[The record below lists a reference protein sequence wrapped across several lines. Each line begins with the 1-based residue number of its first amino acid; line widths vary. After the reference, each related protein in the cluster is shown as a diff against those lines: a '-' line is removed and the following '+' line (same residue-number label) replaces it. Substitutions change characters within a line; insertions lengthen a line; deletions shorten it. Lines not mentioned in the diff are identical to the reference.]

1 MAASFTTLKE
11 VGVGTAVVGGAAV
24 GGAYLAGAFAAGP
37 ATSQV
42 LSEAIFSR
50 AQELIDVADLS
61 IDEAINQ
68 SMAEAGETFSS
79 VSADGI
85 NAAGEAIR
93 TEMLSAERLGEAVDP
108 GWATQVG
115 SEAAA
120 EAGVTGSEAG
130 ASAAAN
136 GATGYITYLQAIMA
150 ALSVIGFARL
160 EGDSV
165 VTIQGEPATKK
176 IGFIQAIK
184 NLVGDVI
191 STIKNLPKTLV
202 DNVKGIGATTEEA
215 VAKVSGFATGA
226 IATAVAVGAYLASSS
241 GSAGSTAAA
250 AGTISPSA
258 TLTNPAS
265 VSLSNNLSAIQF
277 YATNTTTDWLTNT
290 PALFWSTCT
299 STTVVGYEW
308 WNVQQKFAST
318 ASGSYFQVLAL
329 AKGFT
334 DALSGVSSSD
344 GVMTIRQI
352 IDAGSTSTGIDYVA
366 TGVIIPNVPDYAGT
380 LYYPEYIN
388 SATTALA
395 NVILAGDTS
404 TTTLIELRSVETILD
419 NSIANLLVR
428 ITKDANNQAKYLSQV
443 RHLENVMSVAS
454 VFNSI
459 KVSQPSD
466 IVALYESTIN
476 PGVKDAINKLNTMM
490 DLQSN
495 NTSTVIAALETIAA
509 TPIPTFNTVK
519 LVNGITIMGVP
530 ATIARGRQFIVVIT
544 SGPKYGSASYTIRAP
559 LATSGST
566 PLDNNG
572 TGQFVFEFSTTRPV
586 GTTNVDLSFSD
597 GTTTT
602 FAVTLV

>member
-1 MAASFTTLKE
+1 MAASFTSLKDA
-11 VGVGTAVVGGAAV
+11 GVGTAVV
-24 GGAYLAGAFAAGP
+24 AGAGYAAYSLLSAAPNTAQLLSQSITASIQQGIDAGVSLAE
-37 ATSQV
+37 AT
-42 LSEAIFSR
+42 AT
-50 AQELIDVADLS
+50 AG
-61 IDEAINQ
+61 
-68 SMAEAGETFSS
+68 AEAGIAFTN
-79 VSADGI
+79 VSADAI
-85 NAAGEAIR
+85 NA
-93 TEMLSAERLGEAVDP
+93 TTEAVSASISASIDA
-108 GWATQVG
+108 GVAATGPAVAAG
-115 SEAAA
+115 STAAA
-120 EAGVTGSEAG
+120 GAGVAGSSAGTAG
-130 ASAAAN
+130 AAAQSAS
-136 GATGYITYLQAIMA
+136 GYIQYWQAIMA
-150 ALSVIGFARL
+150 ALSVVGFARL
-160 EGDSV
+160 EGQPD
-165 VTIQGEPATKK
+165 VTIDGEPATKK
-176 IGFIQAIK
+176 VGFIQAIK
-184 NLVGDVI
+184 NIVSGAI
-191 STIKNLPKTLV
+191 NTIKNLPKTLL

-215 VAKVSGFATGA
+215 VAKVSSYTVGA
-226 IATAVAVGAYLASSS
+226 IATAAAVAAYLQSSS

-250 AGTISPSA
+250 ASTISPGA
-258 TLTNPAS
+258 TLTNPAGTA
-265 VSLSNNLSAIQF
+265 LGNNLAAIQF

-308 WNVQQKFAST
+308 WNIQQKFAST